1 MSKTT
6 SVMDE
11 AHWHELRSKHVGG
24 SEISSLFYQWQAADG
39 CITFRHMFEDRPE
52 DATLLGC
59 CSPYLTGYRLF
70 HIKAGILQPDKI
82 DNERIDAGIFLE
94 PAIAEWA
101 RKKWSWSLRKVHRY
115 LSPMDG
121 MGCSRDYE
129 SVEKGFPPVEFKN
142 VDFMQFKDK
151 WIADGDEIITPPLH
165 IILQLQHQIAATDA
179 DHGWI
184 VACVGGNELKRGRIE
199 RHEPTIQRIKAAVS
213 RFWIGV
219 QAGEKPHGFEDY
231 DTVADIFAYG
241 TKDKH
246 IDLTG
251 DNELPVLCRSFLDLK
266 HEKDSAED
274 RLEAVK
280 AAITARMGDSTRA
293 TANGFTLSWPAAH
306 REEKIIPQKIQPAK
320 DWRQGL
326 TIKQKD

>member
-1 MSKTT
+1 
-6 SVMDE
+6 
-11 AHWHELRSKHVGG
+11 
-24 SEISSLFYQWQAADG
+24 
-39 CITFRHMFEDRPE
+39 MFEDRPE

-231 DTVADIFAYG
+231 DTVADLFAYG